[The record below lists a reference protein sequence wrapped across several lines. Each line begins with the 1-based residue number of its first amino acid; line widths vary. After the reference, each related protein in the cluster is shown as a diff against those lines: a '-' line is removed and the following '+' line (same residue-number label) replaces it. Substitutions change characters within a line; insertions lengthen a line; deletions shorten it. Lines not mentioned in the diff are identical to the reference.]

1 MNVQTFFSKEEKQQ
15 IVEAI
20 KTAENL
26 TSGEIRVHIESN
38 CKGDVLDRTAF
49 LFSKM
54 GMHKTELRNGVLIY
68 LAVKDRQFS
77 IIGDGGI
84 NAKVPDD
91 FWNEITEQTIAKF
104 KEGQF
109 CEGLCLAIKLSG
121 EKLVEYF
128 PVADDDV
135 NELSDDISFG
145 K

>member
-1 MNVQTFFSKEEKQQ
+1 MTAKDFFSKEEQKQ

-20 KTAENL
+20 KAAENL
-26 TSGEIRVHIESN
+26 TSGEIRVHIEN
-38 CKGDVLDRTAF
+38 HCKEEILDRTTF

-77 IIGDGGI
+77 IVGDAGI
-84 NAKVPDD
+84 NSKVADN
-91 FWNEITEQTIAKF
+91 FWDEITASTIAHF
-104 KEGQF
+104 KEGNYST
-109 CEGLCLAIKLSG
+109 GLCEAIKQCG

-128 PVADDDV
+128 PVAEDDV

-145 K
+145 